1 MVTGP
6 GTRREVECMWKRQVG
21 LAFAL
26 VLAVSLSCTGGAAGF
41 VVSGLIAKKVS
52 GDLIAD
58 ARNAGAQLLAEG
70 RETANAAIIRAGNE
84 LTVAADAAA
93 RIAGSEANRVVERM
107 SEQNRRLLQGLYDL
121 QSRTASLSRDAFRFK
136 DEAVLDLRAMFAAL
150 PLVGETFFIQRIEG
164 VTQIEQDA
172 DYLLEV
178 MGVGLGPD
186 SEKRRSV
193 VRIKIGGNMVTD
205 ARIER
210 VHANTASIRIPAARM
225 RPLVLDK
232 EVALVLAS
240 FEIECSTREGMWLW
254 NKWKTRS
261 YSVPFTIALYSR
273 YAGSGV
279 TEAKQ
284 PRYGWIGVG
293 TERST
298 TTTGNHH
305 CESHCGGEPTRTGY
319 SVTIKVSSTAHNPP
333 TPNDRRLRNPVLRC
347 ISGPCGGWNE
357 VKAVYLSETDSR
369 ATGKFDVW
377 SKPTE
382 WELTAQAENYQV
394 VGETTVSGMLELYYG
409 RTTTIEVP
417 AEATFVKIS
426 GQLVTKQ
433 RFELVI
439 GETTPGPVRVTLD
452 TRGQP
457 GPRRITLRVDAPQ

>member
-1 MVTGP
+1 
-6 GTRREVECMWKRQVG
+6 MWNRQVR
-21 LAFAL
+21 LASAL
-26 VLAVSLSCTGGAAGF
+26 TLAVSMSCAAGAAGF
-41 VVSGLIAKKVS
+41 VVSGLVAKKVGS
-52 GDLIAD
+52 DLIED

-84 LTVAADAAA
+84 LTVAADASA

-121 QSRTASLSRDAFRFK
+121 QSRAASLSRDAFRFK
-136 DEAVLDLRAMFAAL
+136 DEAALDLRAMFATL

-164 VTQIEQDA
+164 ITQIEQDA

-186 SEKRRSV
+186 SGDSRSE
-193 VRIKIGGNMVTD
+193 VRIKIGESMVTD

-210 VHANTASIRIPAARM
+210 VRAHIASIRIPAARL
-225 RPLVLDK
+225 RPLVADK
-232 EVALVLAS
+232 EVVLVSAS
-240 FEIECSTREGMWLW
+240 FEIKRSTREGAWLW
-254 NKWKTRS
+254 KKWRTRS
-261 YSVPFTIALYSR
+261 YSVPFAIALYSR
-273 YAGSGV
+273 YAGSGA

-284 PRYGWIGVG
+284 PRYGWVRVDP
-293 TERST
+293 ERAA

-305 CESHCGGEPTRTGY
+305 CESNCRHERTRTGY
-319 SVTIKVSSTAHNPP
+319 SLTIKVPSTQQSPP
-333 TPNDRRLRNPVLRC
+333 ISNDRRLRKPVLRC
-347 ISGPCGGWNE
+347 ISGPCGGWHK
-357 VKAVYLSETDSR
+357 VKTVYLSEGNSR

-377 SKPTE
+377 SRPTE
-382 WELTAQAENYQV
+382 WELTAQVESYQM
-394 VGETTVSGMLELYYG
+394 VGETTVPGMFELYYE

-433 RFELVI
+433 RFELVV
-439 GETTPGPVRVTLD
+439 GETITGPVQVTLD

-457 GPRRITLRVDAPQ
+457 GPRRITLRAAPPQ